1 MTIEQLAPLVNG
13 FSLTACGQTM
23 VLDRL
28 RVRRISD
35 RALEFAFLIAGT
47 DLVPRLRLTKERFAS
62 STWEDLSRIFGR
74 VASRAAGCS

>member
-13 FSLTACGQTM
+13 YSLNACGQTM

-28 RVRRISD
+28 RVRSVPD

-47 DLVPRLRLTKERFAS
+47 DLVPRLRLTRERFAS
-62 STWEDLSRIFGR
+62 AGWDDLSRIFRR

>member
-13 FSLTACGQTM
+13 YSLNACGQTM

-35 RALEFAFLIAGT
+35 R
-47 DLVPRLRLTKERFAS
+47 VS
-62 STWEDLSRIFGR
+62 NSR
-74 VASRAAGCS
+74 S

>member
-1 MTIEQLAPLVNG
+1 MTVEQFAPLVNG

-28 RVRRISD
+28 RVRRIAD
-35 RALEFAFLIAGT
+35 RVEFAFLIAGT
-47 DLVPRLRLTKERFAS
+47 DLVPRLRLTTERFAN
-62 STWEDLSRIFGR
+62 STWEELSRILTR

>member
-1 MTIEQLAPLVNG
+1 MTVEQLAPLVNG
-13 FSLTACGQTM
+13 FSLLACGQTM

-47 DLVPRLRLTKERFAS
+47 DLVPRLTLPRDRFAS
-62 STWEDLSRIFGR
+62 ANWEDLSRVFRR
-74 VASRAAGCS
+74 VASRAAGCT

>member
-1 MTIEQLAPLVNG
+1 MTVEQFAPLVNG

-28 RVRRISD
+28 RVRRVAD
-35 RALEFAFLIAGT
+35 RSVEFAFSIAGT
-47 DLVPRLRLTKERFAS
+47 DLVPKLRLTTERFAKS
-62 STWEDLSRIFGR
+62 SWEELSRIVAR

>member
-1 MTIEQLAPLVNG
+1 MTLEQLAPLVNG

-35 RALEFAFLIAGT
+35 RAFEFAFQIAGT
-47 DLVPRLRLTKERFAS
+47 DIVPRLHLTRERFANS
-62 STWEDLSRIFGR
+62 SWDDLARIFTR
-74 VASRAAGCS
+74 VAARAAGC